1 MNATITSKTEY
12 KMLLTKLWTIICK
25 INPLANLCKAK
36 VNNFKKQFFAPKFNL
51 EIKILK
57 SFTTKLTA

>member
-25 INPLANLCKAK
+25 IKPLANLCKAK
-36 VNNFKKQFFAPKFNL
+36 VNNFYKAIFCP
-51 EIKILK
+51 EI
-57 SFTTKLTA
+57 

>member
-25 INPLANLCKAK
+25 IKPLANLCKAK
-36 VNNFKKQFFAPKFNL
+36 VNNFYKAIFCPK
-51 EIKILK
+51 I
-57 SFTTKLTA
+57 